1 MKSSPSAAALRP
13 VILPCV
19 FCGRLNRV
27 DLARLDDG
35 PRCGECTR
43 PILLDRP
50 VKVSTAAFDE
60 TIRSSSVPVLVDFY
74 ADWCGPCR
82 MLGPVVDELARM
94 HAGNVLVLKVDTDR
108 DGELATRFEVRGIP
122 TIVAFR
128 NGVESGRH
136 VGMARRGELEALL
149 GLSPN
154 P

>member
-1 MKSSPSAAALRP
+1 MKSSPAAAVRP

-35 PRCGECTR
+35 PRCGECAR

-50 VKVSTAAFDE
+50 VKVSAASFDE
-60 TIRSSSVPVLVDFY
+60 TIRSASVPVLVDFY

-82 MLGPVVDELARM
+82 MLGPVVDELARV
-94 HAGNVLVLKVDTDR
+94 HAGDVVVLKVDTDR
-108 DGELATRFEVRGIP
+108 DGELASRFEVRGIP
-122 TIVAFR
+122 AIVAFR

-136 VGMARRGELEALL
+136 VGLARRADLEALL
-149 GLSPN
+149 GLAPN

>member
-1 MKSSPSAAALRP
+1 
-13 VILPCV
+13 V

-27 DLARLDDG
+27 DLARLGDG

-50 VKVSTAAFDE
+50 VKVSARSFDE
-60 TIRSSSVPVLVDFY
+60 TIRSATVPVLVDFY

-82 MLGPVVDELARM
+82 MLGPLVDELASR
-94 HAGNVLVLKVDTDR
+94 HAGQLLVLKVDTDQ

-122 TIVAFR
+122 TLVAFQ
-128 NGVESGRH
+128 NGAESGRH
-136 VGMARRGELEALL
+136 VGVARRAELEALL
-149 GLSPN
+149 GLAAN

>member
-1 MKSSPSAAALRP
+1 MKSSPSAALRP
-13 VILPCV
+13 VVLPCV

-27 DLARLDDG
+27 DLTRLEAG

-50 VKVSTAAFDE
+50 VKVSAATFDE

-82 MLGPVVDELARM
+82 MLAPVVDELARL

-108 DGELATRFEVRGIP
+108 DGELAARFDVRGIP
-122 TIVAFR
+122 TIVVFR
-128 NGVESGRH
+128 NGAESGRH
-136 VGMARRGELEALL
+136 VGMARRSELEALL
-149 GLSPN
+149 GLVP
-154 P
+154 

>member
-1 MKSSPSAAALRP
+1 MSTSPSPPAIRP
-13 VILPCV
+13 VVLACV

-27 DLARLDDG
+27 DLARLGDG
-35 PRCGECTR
+35 PRCGECSR

-50 VKVSTAAFDE
+50 VKVSAESFDE
-60 TIRSSSVPVLVDFY
+60 TIRSATVPVLVDFY

-82 MLGPVVDELARM
+82 ILGPVVDELASR
-94 HAGNVLVLKVDTDR
+94 HAGHMLVLKVDTDR

-122 TIVAFR
+122 TVVAFQ

-136 VGMARRGELEALL
+136 VGVARRAELETLL
-149 GLSPN
+149 GLAAN

>member
-1 MKSSPSAAALRP
+1 MKSSPAAAVRP

-35 PRCGECTR
+35 PRCGECAR

-50 VKVSTAAFDE
+50 VKVSAASFDE
-60 TIRSSSVPVLVDFY
+60 TIRSASVPVLVDFY

-82 MLGPVVDELARM
+82 MLGPVVDELARV
-94 HAGNVLVLKVDTDR
+94 HAGDVVVLKVDTDR
-108 DGELATRFEVRGIP
+108 DGELASRFEVRGIP
-122 TIVAFR
+122 AIVAFR

-136 VGMARRGELEALL
+136 VGLARRGELEALL
-149 GLSPN
+149 GLAPN

>member
-1 MKSSPSAAALRP
+1 MKSSPAAAVRP

-35 PRCGECTR
+35 PRCGECAR

-50 VKVSTAAFDE
+50 VKVSAASFDE
-60 TIRSSSVPVLVDFY
+60 TIRSASVPVLVDFY

-82 MLGPVVDELARM
+82 LLGPVVDELARV
-94 HAGNVLVLKVDTDR
+94 HAGDVVVLKVDTDR
-108 DGELATRFEVRGIP
+108 DGELASRFEVRGIP
-122 TIVAFR
+122 AIVAFR

-136 VGMARRGELEALL
+136 VGLAQRGELEALL
-149 GLSPN
+149 GLAPN

>member
-1 MKSSPSAAALRP
+1 
-13 VILPCV
+13 V

-27 DLARLDDG
+27 DLARLGDG

-50 VKVSTAAFDE
+50 VKVSAVSFDE
-60 TIRSSSVPVLVDFY
+60 TIRSATVPVLVDFY

-82 MLGPVVDELARM
+82 MLGPVVDELASR
-94 HAGNVLVLKVDTDR
+94 HAGQLLVLKVDTDR

-122 TIVAFR
+122 ALVAFQ

-136 VGMARRGELEALL
+136 VGVARRVELEALL
-149 GLSPN
+149 GLAAN

>member
-1 MKSSPSAAALRP
+1 MSSSPSTAGVRSAVLA
-13 VILPCV
+13 CV

-27 DLARLDDG
+27 DLARLGDG

-50 VKVSTAAFDE
+50 VKVSARSFDE
-60 TIRSSSVPVLVDFY
+60 TIGSATVPVLVDFY

-82 MLGPVVDELARM
+82 ILGPVVDELASR
-94 HAGNVLVLKVDTDR
+94 HAGQMLVLKVDTDR

-122 TIVAFR
+122 TLVAFQ

-136 VGMARRGELEALL
+136 VGVARRAELEALL
-149 GLSPN
+149 GLDAN

>member
-1 MKSSPSAAALRP
+1 MNSSPTAAASRP

-19 FCGRLNRV
+19 FCARLNRV

-35 PRCGECTR
+35 PRCGECAR

-50 VKVSTAAFDE
+50 VKVSAASFDE
-60 TIRSSSVPVLVDFY
+60 TIRSASVPVLVDFY

-82 MLGPVVDELARM
+82 MLGPVVDELARV
-94 HAGNVLVLKVDTDR
+94 HAGDLLVLKVDTDR

-122 TIVAFR
+122 TLVAFR
-128 NGVESGRH
+128 QGVESGRH
-136 VGMARRGELEALL
+136 VGLARRADLETTV
-149 GLSPN
+149 GLTPK

>member
-1 MKSSPSAAALRP
+1 MKSSPAAAAARP
-13 VILPCV
+13 VVLPCV
-19 FCGRLNRV
+19 FCGRLNRI

-35 PRCGECTR
+35 PRCGECAR

-50 VKVSTAAFDE
+50 VKVSAASFDE
-60 TIRSSSVPVLVDFY
+60 AIRSASVPVMVDFY

-82 MLGPVVDELARM
+82 ILGPVVDELARV

-108 DGELATRFEVRGIP
+108 DGELASRFEVRGIP

-128 NGVESGRH
+128 NGAESGRH
-136 VGMARRGELEALL
+136 VGLAKRADLETLL
-149 GLSPN
+149 GLAPG